1 MFNQDDLQTFA
12 SRGISE
18 AAINEQL
25 QCFATGFPYLKLD
38 GSASVGN
45 GIMRVDEQSVKQYL
59 EAWDNYLAENHR
71 IVKFVPASGAASRM
85 FKNLFEFLDA
95 ENEVPTTDFE
105 KKFFDNIGKFEF
117 YGTLDETCTRLY
129 GKNIASRVQ
138 EGEYKKVVAAV
149 LNADGMNYG
158 ARPKVV
164 ILFNR

>member
-95 ENEVPTTDFE
+95 EYDVPTTDFE
-105 KKFFDNIGKFEF
+105 KKFFDNIGKFAF

-129 GKNIASRVQ
+129 GKISPHSCRRVSIR
-138 EGEYKKVVAAV
+138 KSLPHCSMPMV
-149 LNADGMNYG
+149 
-158 ARPKVV
+158 
-164 ILFNR
+164 